1 MGAGLLLA
9 VRIKGHV
16 GMDEAVRETLRFL
29 RLRRVHT
36 AVLLPDTPSVKGM
49 LRKVER
55 YVTWG
60 KPSRRTIIAYLKRA
74 GLTDE
79 SLDQLGIKSLEEMA
93 ARLESE
99 SSLLSKLNIN
109 GVRLGPPKG
118 GYKRSVK
125 RSYRYKGEYGPRD
138 EAIDLLMG
146 RMF

>member
-60 KPSRRTIIAYLKRA
+60 KPSRRT
-74 GLTDE
+74 
-79 SLDQLGIKSLEEMA
+79 
-93 ARLESE
+93 
-99 SSLLSKLNIN
+99 
-109 GVRLGPPKG
+109 
-118 GYKRSVK
+118 
-125 RSYRYKGEYGPRD
+125 
-138 EAIDLLMG
+138 
-146 RMF
+146 